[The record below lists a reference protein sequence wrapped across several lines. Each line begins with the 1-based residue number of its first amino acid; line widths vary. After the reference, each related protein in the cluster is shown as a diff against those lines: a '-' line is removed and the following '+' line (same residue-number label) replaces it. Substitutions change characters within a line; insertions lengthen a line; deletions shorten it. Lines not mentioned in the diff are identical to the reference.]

1 LLKDERGEKIATLS
15 GMGIGGA
22 ALADAKQ
29 CTTKDKLLFLM
40 VPLVIECGIY
50 CVAAEPE
57 CWIHPFGFYNHP

>member
-1 LLKDERGEKIATLS
+1 
-15 GMGIGGA
+15 MGIGGA

-40 VPLVIECGIY
+40 VPLVIECGFY